1 MPESAGKWI
10 QRAQSRLPKLTL
22 AQRDAV
28 EKVAVCRVMGPHS
41 LVAGSCERLRMAP
54 PYEKFVVF
62 HCRALEMHEH
72 LNPASQGLGARQYLL
87 GCCYYWKL

>member
-1 MPESAGKWI
+1 VPESAGKWV

-28 EKVAVCRVMGPHS
+28 EKVVVCRVMGPHS

-72 LNPASQGLGARQYLL
+72 LNPASQRLGARQYLL